1 MYSSSFHLTNRDID
15 LAFEA
20 GHLHLVFQP
29 KIELA
34 TGEMLCAEAY
44 VRWNHPEYGLLP
56 PGLFLSFFERR
67 ERSGDLTRFVAA
79 SAADAIADWSAQGA
93 PCAVSINLA
102 ASDIADAS
110 LPGALDAIMSDR
122 GLARHFLTLEIPEG
136 AFAGHGDVAARS
148 IREMRR
154 LGFRTALDGGGA
166 IVVPDE
172 FLSTIYFSEI
182 KTGGSAIIQFA
193 RRLKQSGLGFLGK
206 RVALAAARS
215 MEVTAVGVEDETT
228 LLALPALG
236 FTAAQGSYI
245 CRPKRAEELLG
256 WKVPPELMPVT
267 IEKDVTGNNVLLLH
281 KPVAEQPVLEL
292 IDAQEDGDSVGEMI
306 LSWEDVDFEWPG
318 EEVAISARWIDRA
331 CIFPDRRILAI
342 IRRRRRAR
350 RLAGVNKP
358 IRTKIRTG
366 KPQSRKAGGKQRPKK
381 KPTLIE
387 RLFDF

>member
-1 MYSSSFHLTNRDID
+1 MYSSSFNLINRDID

-20 GHLHLVFQP
+20 GHLYLVFQP
-29 KIELA
+29 KIELS

-56 PGLFLSFFERR
+56 PGLFLSFFEHR
-67 ERSGDLTRFVAA
+67 ERSGDLTRFVA
-79 SAADAIADWSAQGA
+79 SKAADAIADWSAQGA

-102 ASDIADAS
+102 ANDIADAS
-110 LPGALDAIMSDR
+110 LPGALDAIMGDR
-122 GLARHFLTLEIPEG
+122 GLAPRFLTLEVPEG
-136 AFAGHGDVAARS
+136 AFAGHGDVAAHS

-154 LGFRTALDGGGA
+154 LGFQTALDGGGA
-166 IVVPDE
+166 VVVPDE

-182 KTGGSAIIQFA
+182 KIGGNAIIQFS
-193 RRLKQSGLGFLGK
+193 RRLQQSGLGFLGK

-215 MEVTAVGVEDETT
+215 MEVTAVGVENETT

-245 CRPKRAEELLG
+245 CRPRRAEELVG
-256 WKVPPELMPVT
+256 WKAPAELMPVT
-267 IEKDVTGNNVLLLH
+267 IEKDSTGDNVLLLR
-281 KPVAEQPVLEL
+281 KPVTDQPVLEL
-292 IDAQEDGDSVGEMI
+292 TNPHEEPDHAEEMI
-306 LSWEDVDFEWPG
+306 LSWEDVQFDWPG

-350 RLAGVNKP
+350 RLAGINKP
-358 IRTKIRTG
+358 IRTKTRTT
-366 KPQSRKAGGKQRPKK
+366 KPQARKTNGKHHSKK
-381 KPTLIE
+381 KMTLIE